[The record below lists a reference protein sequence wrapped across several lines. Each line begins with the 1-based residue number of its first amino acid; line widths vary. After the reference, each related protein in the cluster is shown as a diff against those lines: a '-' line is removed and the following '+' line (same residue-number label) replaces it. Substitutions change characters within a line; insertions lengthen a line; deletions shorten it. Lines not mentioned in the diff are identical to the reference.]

1 MSIPS
6 FQVFRMD
13 RNRHGSGVL
22 FFVHEKLA
30 VTQTKF
36 SNKDHETLWIKMSRN
51 KSKSIFLSVSYRSP
65 SVKNRLEN
73 TIQMYYL
80 REMTKIH

>member
-13 RNRHGSGVL
+13 RNRHDSGVL

-51 KSKSIFLSVSYRSP
+51 KSKSIFLSVSYRSQ
-65 SVKNRLEN
+65 SVKNPLEN
-73 TIQMYYL
+73 TIQM
-80 REMTKIH
+80 